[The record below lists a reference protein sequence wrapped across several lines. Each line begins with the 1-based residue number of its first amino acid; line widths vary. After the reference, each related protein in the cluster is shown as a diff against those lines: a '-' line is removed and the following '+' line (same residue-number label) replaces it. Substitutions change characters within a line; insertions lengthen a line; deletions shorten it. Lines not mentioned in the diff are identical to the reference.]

1 MHVKTVTYHWLR
13 ECLCVVGEAIRMYRC
28 VVNMLFPYVVVKLA
42 VWIVAVCL
50 ATCHPLPKKLN
61 FPPWQDSLC
70 DLSTPFPLLMQSWL
84 APDGLRVPSAKVLS
98 DINIAFLGEG
108 GCMTCNRWRKLS
120 FLWSWKRLELHS
132 HSKLHVHMQII
143 CLRCQAFQHMYV
155 NPPGV
160 APGGGV
166 GLMASDVI
174 TSSSAEL
181 LLPSRLDCI
190 NCCHSYRN
198 HRASTGKLIIQRRW

>member
-28 VVNMLFPYVVVKLA
+28 VVNMLFPYVVVNLA

-84 APDGLRVPSAKVLS
+84 APDGLPVPSSKVLS
-98 DINIAFLGEG
+98 DSNIAFLGEG

-120 FLWSWKRLELHS
+120 FLWSWRRLELDS

-143 CLRCQAFQHMYV
+143 CLRCQAYQHMYV
-155 NPPGV
+155 RT
-160 APGGGV
+160 
-166 GLMASDVI
+166 GLM
-174 TSSSAEL
+174 
-181 LLPSRLDCI
+181 C
-190 NCCHSYRN
+190 
-198 HRASTGKLIIQRRW
+198 